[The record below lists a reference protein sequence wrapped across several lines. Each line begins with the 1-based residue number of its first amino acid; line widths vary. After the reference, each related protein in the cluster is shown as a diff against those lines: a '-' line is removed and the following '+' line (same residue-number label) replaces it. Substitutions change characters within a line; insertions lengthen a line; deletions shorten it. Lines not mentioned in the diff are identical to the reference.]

1 LNENFGDLKNTKIY
15 ILKFTN
21 NHNALNSS
29 NLRSFFLFKKLT
41 LKYYARILFLI
52 IFGKELTYLGM
63 KDKTIDYILR
73 ATWQTVSRMY
83 NEEAQNYGAT
93 MATGFALLSMDKD
106 KGTPS
111 TSLGPKMG
119 MEATSLT
126 RTLKSMEEKGLI
138 IRKKNPDDGRGVL
151 IYLTDFGREKRELSK
166 NTVLKFNE
174 TVKQHISEE
183 KFQHFIE
190 VAETINELILEK
202 NIFNSKENL
211 VSQKK

>member
-1 LNENFGDLKNTKIY
+1 
-15 ILKFTN
+15 
-21 NHNALNSS
+21 
-29 NLRSFFLFKKLT
+29 
-41 LKYYARILFLI
+41 
-52 IFGKELTYLGM
+52 M

-138 IRKKNPDDGRGVL
+138 VRKKNPEDGRGVL
-151 IYLTDFGREKRELSK
+151 IYLTDFGKEKRELSK

-174 TVKQHISEE
+174 TVKKHISEE
-183 KFQHFIE
+183 KMNHFIE
-190 VAETINELILEK
+190 VADCINELILEK
-202 NIFNSKENL
+202 KIFNNNDNNG
-211 VSQKK
+211 VVQDKK